1 MPERQP
7 FIAGNWKMHKTL
19 AEARALARDIRDGA
33 APGRRAEVALAP
45 PYTALAAVAAEL
57 AGSDIR
63 LAAQDTF
70 WEKQGAYTGAIS
82 PAMLADVGCHYVIVG
97 HSERRQHFGDTDEIV
112 NRKLTAVVAAG
123 LIPILCVGETK
134 AEREADQTLQV
145 VREQLAKGLGALKP
159 TTGTA
164 LVIAYEPVWAIGTG
178 LTATPEQ
185 AQTVH
190 HFIRSLLREFLGPA
204 AEAIRIQ
211 YGGSVTPDN
220 AATLLAQPD
229 IDGALVGGASL
240 KPELFLPIIAP
251 RGRVL
256 GRTGDN
262 FICVDNAYDLETSS
276 AKRRI

>member
-7 FIAGNWKMHKTL
+7 FIAGNWKMHKTV
-19 AEARALARDIRDGA
+19 AEARALAREIRQGV

-45 PYTALAAVAAEL
+45 PYTALSAVAAEL
-57 AGSDIR
+57 VGSDIR
-63 LAAQDTF
+63 LAAQDAF

-97 HSERRQHFGDTDEIV
+97 HSERRQLFGDTDAIV
-112 NRKLTAVVAAG
+112 NKKLTAVVAAG
-123 LIPILCVGETK
+123 LTPILCVGETR
-134 AEREADQTLQV
+134 AEREADKTLQV
-145 VREQLAKGLGALKP
+145 VRDQLSQGLGALKP
-159 TTGTA
+159 ATGAA

-178 LTATPEQ
+178 LTATPDQ

-190 HFIRSLLREFLGPA
+190 HFIRSLLREFLGA
-204 AEAIRIQ
+204 LAEAIRIQ

-240 KPELFLPIIAP
+240 KPELFLPII
-251 RGRVL
+251 
-256 GRTGDN
+256 
-262 FICVDNAYDLETSS
+262 NA
-276 AKRRI
+276 AG

>member
-1 MPERQP
+1 MFERQP

-19 AEARALARDIRDGA
+19 AEARALARAIRDGV
-33 APGRRAEVALAP
+33 APGRRAEVALSP

-70 WEKQGAYTGAIS
+70 WEKQGAFTGAIS
-82 PAMLADVGCHYVIVG
+82 PAMLADVGCRYVIVG
-97 HSERRQHFGDTDEIV
+97 HSERRQLFGETDAGV
-112 NRKLTAVVAAG
+112 NQKLTAVMGIG
-123 LIPILCVGETK
+123 LIPILCVGETR

-145 VREQLAKGLGALKP
+145 VRGQLAKGLGPLKP
-159 TTGTA
+159 ASGA
-164 LVIAYEPVWAIGTG
+164 DLVVAYEPVWAIGTG

-190 HFIRSLLREFLGPA
+190 HFIRSLLREFLGAP

-240 KPELFLPIIAP
+240 KPELFLPIIAAA
-251 RGRVL
+251 G
-256 GRTGDN
+256 
-262 FICVDNAYDLETSS
+262 
-276 AKRRI
+276 

>member
-1 MPERQP
+1 MPKRQP
-7 FIAGNWKMHKTL
+7 LIAGNWKMHKTL
-19 AEARALARDIRDGA
+19 AEARTLARDIRQGV

-57 AGSDIR
+57 AGSDLR

-70 WEKQGAYTGAIS
+70 WERQGAFTGAIS

-97 HSERRQHFGDTDEIV
+97 HSERRQHFGETDESV
-112 NRKLTAVVAAG
+112 NRKLAALVAAG
-123 LIPILCVGETK
+123 LTPILCVGETK

-145 VREQLAKGLGALKP
+145 VRRQLERGLGARQP
-159 TTGTA
+159 TTGAA
-164 LVIAYEPVWAIGTG
+164 LVVAYEPVWAIGTG

-204 AEAIRIQ
+204 AEEIRIQ

-220 AATLLAQPD
+220 AAILLAQPD

-240 KPELFLPIIAP
+240 SPELFLPIIAAA
-251 RGRVL
+251 G
-256 GRTGDN
+256 
-262 FICVDNAYDLETSS
+262 
-276 AKRRI
+276 

>member
-1 MPERQP
+1 MTKRQP
-7 FIAGNWKMHKTL
+7 LIAGNWKMHKTL
-19 AEARALARDIRDGA
+19 AEATTLARDIRQGV

-57 AGSDIR
+57 AGSDLR

-70 WEKQGAYTGAIS
+70 WERQGAFTGAIS

-97 HSERRQHFGDTDEIV
+97 HSERRQHFGETDETV
-112 NRKLTAVVAAG
+112 NRKLTALVAAG
-123 LIPILCVGETK
+123 LTPILCVGETK
-134 AEREADQTLQV
+134 AEREADQTLHV
-145 VREQLAKGLGALKP
+145 VRRQLERGLGERPP
-159 TTGTA
+159 TTGAA
-164 LVIAYEPVWAIGTG
+164 LVVAYEPVWAIGTG

-204 AEAIRIQ
+204 AEEIRIQ

-220 AATLLAQPD
+220 AAILLAQPD

-240 KPELFLPIIAP
+240 KPELFLPIIAAA
-251 RGRVL
+251 G
-256 GRTGDN
+256 
-262 FICVDNAYDLETSS
+262 
-276 AKRRI
+276 

>member
-1 MPERQP
+1 MSDRQP
-7 FIAGNWKMHKTL
+7 LIAGNWKMHKTL
-19 AEARALARDIRDGA
+19 AEARALARDIRQGA

-45 PYTALAAVAAEL
+45 PYTALAAVAGEL

-97 HSERRQHFGDTDEIV
+97 HSERRQHFGETNHSV
-112 NRKLTAVVAAG
+112 NLKVKAVLAAG
-123 LIPILCVGETK
+123 LRLILCVGETRG
-134 AEREADQTLQV
+134 ERESGLTMARV
-145 VREQLAKGLGALKP
+145 AEQLREGLVDVSAAP
-159 TTGTA
+159 DQ

-178 LTATPEQ
+178 LTATPDQ
-185 AQTVH
+185 AQEVH
-190 HFIRSLLREFLGPA
+190 HFIREKLTRLLGAGEPY
-204 AEAIRIQ
+204 RIQ

-240 KPELFLPIIAP
+240 KPELFLPIIAAA
-251 RGRVL
+251 G
-256 GRTGDN
+256 
-262 FICVDNAYDLETSS
+262 
-276 AKRRI
+276 